1 METPVVVVFL
11 VIWSILSP
19 SLVAGEVRHTEIRAD
34 DRAAIP
40 LNAFFFTRGGQLELN
55 ITRLAVLPVPDRASL
70 SKIGFVLLPPD
81 SWNDLSFGIP
91 ERNATCALEYPGA
104 FKVLTLDQ
112 IPKSAQW
119 NLLRPAPAKDSQYT
133 LVFANCLGVK
143 VSMNLRSAMYN
154 RLESGGGGR
163 GATVSYLMAGPILP
177 QVYFLFAL
185 ICSVLVVIWVITV
198 LENRVHVAWIHYYL
212 LATLLLKALNLYCEA
227 LQKWHIDRSGSPTMW
242 LDALFYASSLLRA
255 ISFYTAVLVIGC
267 TQWQILRPRFRL
279 RARDKG
285 VLAILVSLQ
294 LVANAAR
301 VMSDKAAGLYGET
314 WWLPVFAFVNCVSLW
329 LLVFSLW
336 SALRNL
342 LTVRTHKRATV
353 VLKKY
358 ELFRHYF
365 TVVVVYILFGPI
377 LEYLLLVFAAASSS
391 EYYWLISVALESVT
405 LAFYAYTGYLF
416 APRKN
421 SPHHHHIQ
429 CLLREE
435 DEEAAAAI
443 RLGEEEDDYATLF
456 SLV

>member
-1 METPVVVVFL
+1 MRRMKYFL
-11 VIWSILSP
+11 GHARLGGRRGDVMNGNFWSDTVNGDP
-19 SLVAGEVRHTEIRAD
+19 SRRPLPRDLVAGEVRHTEIRAD

-40 LNAFFFTRGGQLELN
+40 LNAFFFTRGGELELN

-154 RLESGGGGR
+154 RLESGGGGG

-177 QVYFLFAL
+177 Q
-185 ICSVLVVIWVITV
+185 
-198 LENRVHVAWIHYYL
+198 
-212 LATLLLKALNLYCEA
+212 ALNLYCEA